1 VDGRWNISVKKWVKT
16 PQNPSKTF
24 KKRGIF
30 AKNAKNAIFRLTI
43 KDLKNPPRV

>member
-16 PQNPSKTF
+16 PQNHSKTF

-30 AKNAKNAIFRLTI
+30 AKNAKNAKNAIFRLT
-43 KDLKNPPRV
+43 N